1 MCWHGGAL
9 TLEQYKNEIDDIKK
23 ISFEIFKKSE
33 TNCVYE
39 VVLNFR
45 DDSDLIAFGVC
56 SRIFKNFPSLEK
68 YIINELKYLA
78 DEEDISNRAYWSAT
92 KFILCQGEYQEDIN
106 CCFSVNME
114 LISVNLNAVCNNN
127 FWKGIQSLTALE
139 LKKHNYLLTRPKNI
153 DVPYKIGDI
162 LKINATP
169 FAKEFYVV
177 YGGEG
182 FKNERLEGLNKKWD
196 SHYHWCIYE
205 SEDRNGLWIDDLSN
219 YSFTDYVHFEYS
231 PLNISENSDYCPN
244 EKLIKVSTLLK
255 SNPDLWYK
263 WIKIKE
269 GATKEILNL
278 DSYILK

>member
-1 MCWHGGAL
+1 MYGGTL
-9 TLEQYKNEIDDIKK
+9 TLAEYKNEINNIKK
-23 ISFEIFKKSE
+23 ISFEMFKSSD
-33 TNCVYE
+33 TDCVYE
-39 VVLNFR
+39 VILNFR
-45 DDSDLIAFGVC
+45 DNSDSIAFGVC
-56 SRIFKNFPSLEK
+56 SRIFKNFSSMER

-92 KFILCQGEYQEDIN
+92 KFTLCDGEYQEDIN

-114 LISVNLNAVCNNN
+114 LISVNLHAVCNNN

-139 LKKHNYLLTRPKNI
+139 FKKHNYLLTRPKNI

-162 LKINATP
+162 LKINAKP
-169 FAKEFYVV
+169 FAKDFYVV

-182 FKNERLEGLNKKWD
+182 FKDERLKGLSKKWD

-219 YSFTDYVHFEYS
+219 DCFTDYVHFECC
-231 PLNISENSDYCPN
+231 PLNISEKSDSCTN
-244 EKLIKVSTLLK
+244 EKLIKASTLLK
-255 SNPDLWYK
+255 SNPNLWYK
-263 WIKIKE
+263 LVEVKE
-269 GATKEILNL
+269 NIAKENSNL